1 MVVSDF
7 LNLTDAEYASR
18 IRGYS
23 DSQLHE
29 QLKVK
34 GTQVKVGRAVKISG
48 ALFSFTG
55 KLVGNVIDDDIVV
68 PMVLGSISRAGGRRV
83 VLSTQ
88 KIRLIQE
95 ELQRRQLEHEKIQ
108 NVVEA
113 PPAYEKAIVCETRN
127 ADSNKLIVYE
137 TRNDDSNKAIVRETR
152 NDDSNVAM
160 REATHPTFGHSQPP
174 RKEIDHVHTRGGSP
188 KSRSFLAFRGN
199 LWLLFWMMIAL
210 IVIFRPF

>member
-160 REATHPTFGHSQPP
+160 REATHPTFGH
-174 RKEIDHVHTRGGSP
+174 RSP

>member
-23 DSQLHE
+23 VSQLHE

-34 GTQVKVGRAVKISG
+34 STQVKVGRAVKISG
-48 ALFSFTG
+48 AVLNFTG
-55 KLVGNVIDDDIVV
+55 KVVGNVIDDDIVV

-95 ELQRRQLEHEKIQ
+95 ELQRRQLEQEKSHV
-108 NVVEA
+108 VVEA
-113 PPAYEKAIVCETRN
+113 PPAYEKAIVSETRN
-127 ADSNKLIVYE
+127 VG
-137 TRNDDSNKAIVRETR
+137 SNKAIVRETR
-152 NDDSNVAM
+152 NDNSNDAM
-160 REATHPTFGHSQPP
+160 REATLLSFGNHQP
-174 RKEIDHVHTRGGSP
+174 RRIDIDHVHTRGGSP
-188 KSRSFLAFRGN
+188 KSYIFVALRGIV
-199 LWLLFWMMIAL
+199 WLSLRIIIAL
-210 IVIFRPF
+210 IAIFQLLQF